1 MKQETKE
8 LIDWIKKQI
17 NLAKECCI
25 DSAWN
30 GQHKWYNA
38 DYEKAMNFLDS
49 LPQIESRL
57 CKGGYI
63 QDKTGTP
70 CCDGDKVTF
79 KFMETEWTKDNIE
92 KYGLYYNGVLK
103 FDSKI
108 KAWVI
113 DYGENNEYWCDFIC
127 ENDGIEWFEKIKE

>member
-38 DYEKAMNFLDS
+38 DYEKAMRFLDS
-49 LPQIESRL
+49 LPQIEFRL

-63 QDKTGTP
+63 QDKNGTP
-70 CCDGDKVTF
+70 CCDGDEVVFT
-79 KFMETEWTKDNIE
+79 
-92 KYGLYYNGVLK
+92 YYADCINVPKKKGVLRWSTAYK
-103 FDSKI
+103 QFVIIVNHKVNNKEHEYFD
-108 KAWVI
+108 
-113 DYGENNEYWCDFIC
+113 EYDFDDI
-127 ENDGIEWFEKIKE
+127 IEFEKVE